1 MNIVWLMNGLRR
13 TPLLFHLANQKNK
26 LPDNYLAVFV
36 ILSPVGSFILR
47 PFYALL
53 SWNYIDFYVGYM
65 ILAFLRRRLIWA
77 FMDLYRTYIDLRN
90 QEQQFRFLVS
100 FYFLL
105 SFIFRV
111 FQDRS
116 PASAP
121 FPHQFCMKICELP
134 PLNAALISYHFR
146 CVSSIRR
153 KKNRAGPLPVRLCD
167 VCCSLLYLLLCL
179 EVEAVAVSVLRCVIY
194 KKTANV

>member
-1 MNIVWLMNGLRR
+1 MDGLRG

-53 SWNYIDFYVGYM
+53 SWNYIDLYVGYM

-90 QEQQFRFLVS
+90 QEQQF
-100 FYFLL
+100 
-105 SFIFRV
+105 
-111 FQDRS
+111 
-116 PASAP
+116 
-121 FPHQFCMKICELP
+121 
-134 PLNAALISYHFR
+134 
-146 CVSSIRR
+146 
-153 KKNRAGPLPVRLCD
+153 
-167 VCCSLLYLLLCL
+167 
-179 EVEAVAVSVLRCVIY
+179 
-194 KKTANV
+194 